1 MSDGSTDKRGQTT
14 PEEALEWCVQEA
26 RRAERER
33 AARDADRQIKK
44 KIEAI
49 QQLLSELSLIDQ
61 AALRKIWEE
70 QCDKH
75 RDWLIS
81 VIGPQPLPGFK
92 GLAHTYLTAFDDV
105 ARGKGQARH
114 GIALDLMQQ
123 PVMQIGAMVG
133 PGHCLGQVVK
143 KVQEAALL
151 HGQGENAVA
160 RVELL
165 GAINYAAF
173 AILLLGGMDD
183 TSDIPF

>member
-14 PEEALEWCVQEA
+14 PEEALEWCVGEA
-26 RRAERER
+26 KRAERER
-33 AARDADRQIKK
+33 EARAADRAIKN
-44 KIEAI
+44 KIGAI
-49 QQLLSELSLIDQ
+49 QRLLDEMSQIDQ

-92 GLAHTYLTAFDDV
+92 SLAHTYLTAFDDV